1 MATVARRWY
10 AAPAMAGGTCL
21 LALAVGL
28 AGATAPTPAAAQNFN
43 RVIGGAIVGG
53 AIGTLLGTL
62 GQPQRAQAARPP
74 NTRQQKGR
82 GEPVTEKNAAEV
94 VERNSAV
101 LAKLAPSTQ
110 TQVAVL
116 KGVVASASLGAVGS
130 TDDLNVVGETTSGE
144 RDRDYTAKIRDLI
157 DRFKRQQSAQKSYR
171 EGDITEH
178 AIQQSV
184 TSVFRNA
191 NLQRFE
197 TFLGENWSAE
207 RLRGM
212 IVDRA
217 ANDIG
222 GLFDGTN
229 KGMVSMSDLDAIIQ
243 KAGRSVYLRLF
254 ETSELLAANRSS
266 ALFVQRVYQT
276 HGDLVSSDV
285 REGAE
290 RLLMKASTAGSAQFD
305 GLVRRDDNAFA
316 LRYRIQRIIF
326 DCLSENVEAVTSS
339 ETGIATPSEIEQR
352 ILDVAND
359 SCLTWVNNQVKA
371 DDGKLKPQE
380 PMPLRVIWSEAG
392 PKDDPSMYGRASG
405 LL

>member
-1 MATVARRWY
+1 MTHLARI
-10 AAPAMAGGTCL
+10 ACSFGMVSLLGLGSAEPVQAGN
-21 LALAVGL
+21 
-28 AGATAPTPAAAQNFN
+28 AG
-43 RVIGGAIVGG
+43 RVLGG
-53 AIGTLLGTL
+53 AIGGFIGVMGGLATVG
-62 GQPQRAQAARPP
+62 PARPYRDG
-74 NTRQQKGR
+74 TRQRRNTAK
-82 GEPVTEKNAAEV
+82 PAADPNAVTEKNAQAV
-94 VERNSAV
+94 TERNSAV
-101 LAKLAPSTQ
+101 LARLAPSTQ
-110 TQVAVL
+110 VQVAVL
-116 KGVVASASLGAVGS
+116 KGVIASASLGAVGS
-130 TDDLNVVGETTSGE
+130 TDDLNVVGETASGE
-144 RDRDYTAKIRDLI
+144 RDRDYTAKIQDLI
-157 DRFKRQQSAQKSYR
+157 DRFKRQQSAQKSYK

-184 TSVFRNA
+184 TAVYKTA

-217 ANDIG
+217 ATDVG

-229 KGMVSMSDLDAIIQ
+229 KGLVSMADLDSIIQ

-266 ALFVQRVYQT
+266 ALFIQRLYQT
-276 HGDLVSSDV
+276 HGDLVSGDL

-290 RLLMKASTAGSAQFD
+290 RLLLRASTSGSAQFD
-305 GLVRRDDNAFA
+305 GIVRRDDNAFA

-339 ETGIATPSEIEQR
+339 DTGVATVVEIEQR
-352 ILDVAND
+352 VFDVTTD
-359 SCLTWVNNQVKA
+359 RCVLWVSNQIRT
-371 DDGKLKPQE
+371 DDGKLKAQE